1 MTAFTTYVSLYVCM
15 EETER
20 EKKSVPKTCS
30 CLQHQ
35 GLYLCRR
42 LKSVKCVGNID
53 RLVDVVRYSCSYAA
67 SLMRSSEKL
76 NHAVHLVM
84 ALHGQCKV
92 ECAVPDGG
100 RP

>member
-1 MTAFTTYVSLYVCM
+1 MTAFTTYVFLYVCM

-20 EKKSVPKTCS
+20 EKKSAPKTCS

-53 RLVDVVRYSCSYAA
+53 RLVDVGVCNAA
-67 SLMRSSEKL
+67 RWLLPGAGL
-76 NHAVHLVM
+76 NGAW
-84 ALHGQCKV
+84 
-92 ECAVPDGG
+92 
-100 RP
+100 